1 MGLNSILELGRG
13 GRYVEGPGEWQFSI
27 QVTESVYDHRRREEP
42 SELTVTISTATSRM
56 KNSKRLHDWRQLID
70 VYSVLHRK
78 MMNWR
83 RNAVAA
89 LLVYSFG
96 KARFNYQFSF
106 VGVNVVPAT
115 TLEAWILYLRHLC
128 RINCSSATA
137 HP

>member
-1 MGLNSILELGRG
+1 M
-13 GRYVEGPGEWQFSI
+13 
-27 QVTESVYDHRRREEP
+27 TESVYDHRRRKEP

-96 KARFNYQFSF
+96 KARFNYQ
-106 VGVNVVPAT
+106 
-115 TLEAWILYLRHLC
+115 
-128 RINCSSATA
+128 SAL
-137 HP
+137 